1 MRLWEVTSKKRFC
14 FMSALTSHRQDQT
27 LARGFMA
34 VLAWVLGYNR
44 SIRIPPA
51 NPPASTSECSVTT
64 VWSLLPISQS
74 RAGIAH
80 RGVDLVNHRHENRP
94 HVPVSTSTNHSFV
107 LFSVFICIHTY
118 TYAGFGCNLLR
129 YIPRLRKQEINAPL
143 FTISFP
149 GDFPGRHAAECAFTV
164 ERC

>member
-1 MRLWEVTSKKRFC
+1 MRLWEVISKKRFC
-14 FMSALTSHRQDQT
+14 LCQPLRLTGRTKLWPEASWQC
-27 LARGFMA
+27 
-34 VLAWVLGYNR
+34 LGTW
-44 SIRIPPA
+44 IQQIVPKPA
-51 NPPASTSECSVTT
+51 GQSTCLHECSVTT
-64 VWSLLPISQS
+64 MWSLLPISQS
-74 RAGIAH
+74 RRAEPTE